1 MAYEIKNSKFY
12 KKYSGTPLGEIKN
25 NKIYKYASGTPLGEV
40 KNNKIYQYARGN
52 PLAEVKNIKKEIAGS
67 NNLDDN
73 LVVACYHF
81 LAKSLF

>member
-52 PLAEVKNIKKEIAGS
+52 PLAEVKNIKEGS
-67 NNLDDN
+67 IQLG
-73 LVVACYHF
+73 LIMVSQI
-81 LAKSLF
+81 SLNFRC